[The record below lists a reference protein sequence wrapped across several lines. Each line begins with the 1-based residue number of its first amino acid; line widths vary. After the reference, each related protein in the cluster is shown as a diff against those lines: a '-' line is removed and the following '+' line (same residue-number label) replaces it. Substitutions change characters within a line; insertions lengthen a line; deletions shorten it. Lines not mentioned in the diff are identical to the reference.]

1 MQRGVVVSSGIEW
14 KEGGTVCCMHSHD
27 LCRLAGAF
35 MISVGVVS
43 SVWAQ
48 QDDDVVARVGGD
60 PITFADLEEAWQ
72 RNDAS
77 SRLRM
82 LQDLYETRRRALDII
97 VGERLIAREA
107 ETRDMTRDELL
118 EIELPSRSLP
128 VTAEQIELIYQR
140 NQGQFGDRTL
150 EQMAPEIRM
159 FLEQQRP
166 MQALHAYMNELRRE
180 ATDDVVVTLEPPRQ
194 EIEDLP
200 EDPVRGPENAPIEI
214 VEFSD
219 FDCPYCQRA
228 TNTLAK
234 ILVEYGDQIRFVYKD
249 YPLPSHP
256 NAFKAAEAGNC
267 ANDQGQFWPFHDRLF
282 ERQGSLDVPSLKTYA
297 SELGL
302 DTDAFETCL
311 DSGQYASRVERDLQ
325 VGSGYG
331 VSSTPTLFV
340 NGRAV
345 VGAMPYE
352 SFVEIIQEELSR

>member
-1 MQRGVVVSSGIEW
+1 
-14 KEGGTVCCMHSHD
+14 MHSHD
-27 LCRLAGAF
+27 VRRLASTF
-35 MISVGVVS
+35 VISLGVVS
-43 SVWAQ
+43 SAWAQQ

-60 PITFADLEEAWQ
+60 PITFADLEDAWQ

-107 ETRDMTRDELL
+107 KMRNMTRDALL
-118 EIELPSRSLP
+118 ESELPSRSLP
-128 VTAEQIELIYQR
+128 VTDEQIALVYQR
-140 NQGQFGDRTL
+140 NQAQFGDRTL
-150 EQMAPEIRM
+150 EQMSPEIRM
-159 FLEQQRP
+159 FLERQRP

-180 ATDDVVVTLEPPRQ
+180 AVDDVVVTLEPPRQ
-194 EIEDLP
+194 AIEVLA
-200 EDPVRGPENAPIEI
+200 EDPVRGPETAPIEI

-228 TNTLAK
+228 TNTLAR
-234 ILVEYGDQIRFVYKD
+234 ILDEYGDQIRFVYKD

-267 ANDQGQFWPFHDRLF
+267 ANDQGAFWPFHDRLF
-282 ERQGSLDVPSLKTYA
+282 ESQGSLDVASLKTYA

-302 DTDAFETCL
+302 EAEAFAACL
-311 DSGQYASRVERDLQ
+311 DSGRHASRVDRDLEI
-325 VGSGYG
+325 GSGYG

-345 VGAMPYE
+345 IGAMSYE

>member
-1 MQRGVVVSSGIEW
+1 
-14 KEGGTVCCMHSHD
+14 
-27 LCRLAGAF
+27 
-35 MISVGVVS
+35 
-43 SVWAQ
+43 
-48 QDDDVVARVGGD
+48 
-60 PITFADLEEAWQ
+60 
-72 RNDAS
+72 
-77 SRLRM
+77 
-82 LQDLYETRRRALDII
+82 
-97 VGERLIAREA
+97 
-107 ETRDMTRDELL
+107 
-118 EIELPSRSLP
+118 
-128 VTAEQIELIYQR
+128 
-140 NQGQFGDRTL
+140 
-150 EQMAPEIRM
+150 
-159 FLEQQRP
+159 

-180 ATDDVVVTLEPPRQ
+180 ATDDVVVTLAPPRQ
-194 EIEDLP
+194 EIEVLP
-200 EDPVRGPENAPIEI
+200 EDPVRGPDNAPIEI

-302 DTDAFETCL
+302 DTDAFEACL

-325 VGSGYG
+325 IGSGYG